1 MTDLE
6 FDILDELYFV
16 TSYSDLKEQTGFSDA
31 DLRKGLQKL
40 WEKGWLRG
48 YASISKEAHLQAI
61 DWEKEFVNYYYL
73 ASKEGLMA
81 HNGKE

>member
-16 TSYSDLKEQTGFSDA
+16 IAYDDLQKILGIDDEELKQALINLHQKGWIKCFDNISEELSLDEVDLKHSYRHYF
-31 DLRKGLQKL
+31 
-40 WEKGWLRG
+40 
-48 YASISKEAHLQAI
+48 
-61 DWEKEFVNYYYL
+61 YL

-81 HNGKE
+81 HNRS